1 MSPGG
6 DQGYKMTKW
15 TLKNLRFGA
24 FIEKNLTWVGVH
36 GSYMPFCKSCMV
48 QVARKLRENHSFT
61 QTAHQGMA
69 EEDRQVAE
77 SADRE
82 SMNLALM
89 AGLLSQQFIEMSKV
103 AKEKLPDEGQGDAM
117 AVDA

>member
-1 MSPGG
+1 MT
-6 DQGYKMTKW
+6 QG
-15 TLKNLRFGA
+15 TLRMLKFGY
-24 FIEKNLTWVGVH
+24 FINEELTWVGVH
-36 GSYMPFCKSCMV
+36 GSYMPFCKSCME

-61 QTAHQGMA
+61 QTANQGMA

-82 SMNLALM
+82 SMKLAQM

-117 AVDA
+117 AVD